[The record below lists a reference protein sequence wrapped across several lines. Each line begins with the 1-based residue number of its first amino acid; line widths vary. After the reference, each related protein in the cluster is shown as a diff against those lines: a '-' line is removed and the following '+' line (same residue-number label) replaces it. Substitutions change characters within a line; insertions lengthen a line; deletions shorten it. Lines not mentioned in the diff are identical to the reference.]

1 MILEEMP
8 EEQPET
14 IEPWKNVSLWLSTVW
29 SDSWDGHLAVCSMA
43 EDRQLK
49 TDWVADHERAKLS
62 QRMSEQS
69 QGRNLWLSCCSFRD
83 RKRTA
88 AAALQ
93 LPGLW
98 VDLDTSER
106 HRTNR
111 GETSTENL
119 PSTAEA
125 LEALERLP
133 VPPSCILST
142 GGGLVVWWLFDS
154 PLELTDANRRETQ
167 QLLKHW
173 EQLVRDELSGKHL
186 DSTADLARLLRV
198 PGLQNAKY
206 GVEVDFLRPQL
217 SGSFATRLQQLREG
231 VGRYSLD
238 RFLERLPSLGD
249 SASDSADLEVVEYSP
264 EDRKAAVAALGR
276 LSRRR
281 ADDYSGW
288 VKVGLCLAEING
300 GDEGFDLWL
309 DWSRQ
314 SDKFDGNEVD
324 TYREKWSS
332 FRGTFT
338 GFAVANLVSMA
349 NEDDPPVEVEVVGI
363 RKQQLKTTNQTH
375 GTEREEVRRFLPF
388 PIHVLPEPFN
398 ELVSQSATALQV
410 DPSMVA
416 VPLLSALAGAVG
428 GNSVRLVVK
437 NGWLEPAVLWT
448 VVSAESGTGKTHA
461 FDLALEPVTE
471 IQRRAFRR
479 HDKEME
485 HFEEL
490 MALFQRDLAAWKKNC
505 ESDKKKSEAGEQ
517 SRPEAPD
524 RPVCWRVKL
533 DDSTVEA
540 LVARLSENPRGLLVA
555 VDELS
560 GFFGSFDRY
569 ASGSGDESK
578 WLRAYD
584 GKDLTV
590 DRKTGDAPVLHVPRA
605 AVSITGTIQP
615 ELLRK
620 HFTPDRM
627 ESGLV
632 SRFLLVEPPELQR
645 EGWTEAEVDPQLKD
659 RCLEVVE
666 KLCQLEGGLVEGTT
680 DSEAKPVLLSF
691 TSSGKAAF
699 VDWCRF
705 HQLVQDDTFGAI
717 RAAYAKLKSVPARV
731 GLVFHLVR
739 RAAGD
744 PTLEHHDRVDA
755 ASIQAGREV
764 AEFFRNEIDR
774 LYSTFGTSGLDANSR
789 KVLQLVEAA
798 GGEITPRKLSQKS
811 RLFRPVETAESILQG
826 LVESGR
832 GEWRT
837 DRPSNGGH
845 ASKVFFLR

>member
-1 MILEEMP
+1 MILEETP
-8 EEQPET
+8 AQQPESV
-14 IEPWKNVSLWLSTVW
+14 EPWKKLSLWW
-29 SDSWDGHLAVCSMA
+29 SLMWPGEWTGSLAVCSA
-43 EDRQLK
+43 GEDRQLK
-49 TDWVADHERAKLS
+49 TGWSEDLERVKLS
-62 QRMSEQS
+62 QTLTELSRS
-69 QGRNLWLSCCSFRD
+69 RNVWVSCCSFTTGS
-83 RKRTA
+83 RTA
-88 AAALQ
+88 ANALQ

-106 HRTNR
+106 HRTNK
-111 GETSTENL
+111 GTVSTEDL

-125 LEALERLP
+125 LEALGRLP
-133 VPPSCILST
+133 VPPSCILSS

-154 PLELTDANRRETQ
+154 PLELTDENRQSSQ
-167 QLLKHW
+167 QLLKSW
-173 EQLVRDELSGKHL
+173 EQRVREELSGRHL
-186 DSTADLARLLRV
+186 DSTADLARILRV
-198 PGLQNAKY
+198 PGLVNQKY

-217 SGSFATRLQQLREG
+217 SGSFANQLKLMREG
-231 VGRYSLD
+231 VGRYSPEQFFELLRVVPVSGGNLEDLD
-238 RFLERLPSLGD
+238 L
-249 SASDSADLEVVEYSP
+249 SDYSD
-264 EDRKAAVAALGR
+264 EDRKSAVAALGR

-281 ADDYSGW
+281 ADDYSDW
-288 VKVGLCLAEING
+288 VKVGLCLAEV
-300 GDEGFDLWL
+300 DSSVEWFDKWL
-309 DWSRQ
+309 EWSRQ
-314 SDKFDGNEVD
+314 SEKFDENEVD
-324 TYREKWSS
+324 HYRQKWNS
-332 FRGTFT
+332 FGKSFT
-338 GFAVANLVSMA
+338 GFAVANLISMA

-363 RKQQLKTTNQTH
+363 RKQQQKSRPVAVVP
-375 GTEREEVRRFLPF
+375 GEVRRFFPF
-388 PIHVLPEPFN
+388 PVHVIPEPFDK
-398 ELVSQSATALQV
+398 LVFQSAKALQV

-416 VPLLSALAGAVG
+416 VPLLSAFAGAVG

-437 NGWLEPAVLWT
+437 SGWLEPAVLWT

-461 FDLALEPVTE
+461 FDCALEPVTE

-479 HDKEME
+479 HA
-485 HFEEL
+485 EEEKSWRIL
-490 MALFQRDLAAWKKNC
+490 QDEYEKDLAAWKR
-505 ESDKKKSEAGEQ
+505 KKSTSTESTEDD
-517 SRPEAPD
+517 RPTAPD

-540 LVARLSENPRGLLVA
+540 LVARMSENPRGLLVA

-590 DRKTGDAPVLHVPRA
+590 DRKTGDSPVLHVPRA

-632 SRFLLVEPPELQR
+632 SRFLLVEPPELKR
-645 EGWTEAEVDPQLKD
+645 EGWIDTEVDPQLKE

-666 KLCQLEGGLVEGTT
+666 KLCQLEGCLGEDEGFERKPDLVFFTT
-680 DSEAKPVLLSF
+680 
-691 TSSGKAAF
+691 SGKAAF

-705 HQLVQDDTFGAI
+705 HQSVQDDTFGAV

-744 PTLEHHDRVDA
+744 PSLENPERVDA

-774 LYSTFGTSGLDANSR
+774 LYSTFGNSGLDSNSR

-798 GGEITPRKLSQKS
+798 GGEITPRKLTLKS
-811 RLFRPVETAESILQG
+811 RLFRPVETAEAILEG
-826 LVESGR
+826 LVEAGR
-832 GEWRT
+832 GSWRT
-837 DRPSNGGH
+837 DRPPNGGH
-845 ASKVFFLR
+845 PSKVFVLK